1 MASKEILALFRF
13 MYSEHKRQRHLAEE
27 AENIENAL
35 ESDRVTERDN
45 FKTDICCCLISFW
58 VTFYRRL

>member
-35 ESDRVTERDN
+35 ESDRTR
-45 FKTDICCCLISFW
+45 
-58 VTFYRRL
+58 